1 MQGINF
7 GLNSSECSANKMTS
21 QLLDE
26 ISYSM
31 LLSTTLD
38 RNLDVWYKVGII
50 QRSWI
55 LVLELMLLRPWS
67 CYLFLNP
74 CSWIHVPESMFL
86 NLCFWI
92 HVPESFFLNP
102 SSWIHVPESMF
113 LNPCSWIHNLES
125 MFLNPNYWIHVP
137 ESMFLNAD
145 LKKEN
150 FKNEFLCFAYWSLFS
165 LSFAY
170 FPNPWDES

>member
-7 GLNSSECSANKMTS
+7 GLNSSMCSANKMTS

-55 LVLELMLLRPWS
+55 LVLELMFLRPWS

-74 CSWIHVPESMFL
+74 CSWIYVPESMFL

-92 HVPESFFLNP
+92 YVSESMFLNPFSWIQVPESMLQNP
-102 SSWIHVPESMF
+102 CSWIHVPESII
-113 LNPCSWIHNLES
+113 LNLSSWILITES
-125 MFLNPNYWIHVP
+125 MFLNPGSWNC
-137 ESMFLNAD
+137 S
-145 LKKEN
+145 
-150 FKNEFLCFAYWSLFS
+150 
-165 LSFAY
+165 
-170 FPNPWDES
+170 